1 VARLGETEAV
11 KRFGQLYDAICDWD
25 NLELAARRARKRK
38 RYRWYAED
46 FELRRE
52 SVLREVHD
60 ELVAQRWQPAPYE
73 TFRIYDPKERLICAA
88 PYRDR
93 IVHHA
98 VCNIVA
104 PLLERSFIAHSY
116 ACRVGKGTGAARA
129 HCRQLVKRYRYALK
143 ADVTKYFA
151 SIDHAILKA
160 KLRRHLKCAPTL
172 ALLDRIIDSWQ
183 TTDEPPAWFAGDELL
198 TPLARPRGLP
208 IGALTSQLF
217 ANLYLSRIDHLIEE
231 ELRPGGY
238 ARYTDDLV
246 LFADSKCFLWNA
258 LDRLREEM
266 AAERLQAHPV
276 KCRVLACRD
285 GVPFLGFRFGPD
297 WTRVL
302 PDNVR
307 RFHRRLAALRRAV
320 QAERSR
326 LTAAWP
332 TMLGWFQ
339 FVREQPGSAGLV
351 LAECRR
357 QVF

>member
-1 VARLGETEAV
+1 M
-11 KRFGQLYDAICDWD
+11 KRFGNLYERICSWD

-38 RYRWYAED
+38 RYRWYAEN
-46 FELRRE
+46 FELHRE
-52 SVLREVHD
+52 SVLREVRD
-60 ELVAQRWQPAPYE
+60 ELLGQRWQPAPYV
-73 TFRIYDPKERLICAA
+73 TFRVYDPKERLICAA

-93 IVHHA
+93 IVQHA
-98 VCNIVA
+98 VCNIIA
-104 PLLERSFIAHSY
+104 PLLERSFIGHTYS
-116 ACRVGKGTGAARA
+116 CRAGKGTGAART
-129 HCRQLVKRYRYALK
+129 HCRQLVKQYRYALK
-143 ADVTKYFA
+143 ADVRKYFA

-160 KLRRHLKCAPTL
+160 KLGRHIKCRPTL

-183 TTDEPPAWFAGDELL
+183 TTDQPPAWFADDDLL
-198 TPLARPRGLP
+198 TPLARSRGLP

-231 ELRPGGY
+231 QLRPGGY

-246 LFADSKCFLWNA
+246 LFADSKRFLWDA
-258 LDRLREEM
+258 LDRLRAEF
-266 AAERLQAHPV
+266 ATERLQAHPV
-276 KCRVLACRD
+276 KSRVLACRD
-285 GVPFLGFRFGPD
+285 GVSFLGFRFGPD

-320 QAERSR
+320 RAERR
-326 LTAAWP
+326 QLTRVWP
-332 TMLGWFQ
+332 AISGWFQ

-351 LAECRR
+351 LAECQR

>member
-1 VARLGETEAV
+1 M
-11 KRFGQLYDAICDWD
+11 KRFGNLYGQICSWE

-38 RYRWYAED
+38 RYRRYAED

-52 SVLREVHD
+52 SVLRELHE
-60 ELVAQRWQPAPYE
+60 ELVAQRWQPAPYR
-73 TFRIYDPKERLICAA
+73 TFRIYDPKERLISAA

-104 PLLERSFIAHSY
+104 PLLERSFVAHSY
-116 ACRVGKGTGAARA
+116 SCRSGLGTGAARE
-129 HCRQLVKRYRYALK
+129 HCRQLAKRYRYALK

-151 SIDHAILKA
+151 SIDHARLKD

-183 TTDEPPAWFAGDELL
+183 TTDQPPLWFEGDDLL
-198 TPLARPRGLP
+198 SPLVRPHGLP

-231 ELRPGGY
+231 QLRPGGY

-246 LFADSKCFLWNA
+246 LFADSKRFLWDA
-258 LDRLREEM
+258 LERLRTEL
-266 AAERLQAHPV
+266 AAERLRPHPV

-302 PDNVR
+302 PANVR
-307 RFHRRLAALRRAV
+307 RFHRRMTGLRRAV
-320 QAERSR
+320 CANREKLAEV
-326 LTAAWP
+326 WP
-332 TMLGWFQ
+332 SMFGWFQ
-339 FVREQPGSAGLV
+339 FIREQSGSEGLV

-357 QVF
+357 QVL